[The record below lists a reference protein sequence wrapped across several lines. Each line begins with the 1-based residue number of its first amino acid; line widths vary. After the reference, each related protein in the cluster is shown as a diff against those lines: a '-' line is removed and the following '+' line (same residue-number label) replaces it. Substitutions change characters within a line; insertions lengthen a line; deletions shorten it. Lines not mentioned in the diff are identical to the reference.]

1 MSFSCYAWQNT
12 HVLLL
17 EMPFSAWSSRMLEE
31 ITALSQQDDLTVVLA
46 HVERYL
52 ADQPH
57 VLWPQLRRLGILFQ
71 CNASFFLDWRTR
83 YKAIKML
90 KNREIDLLG
99 SDCHGVSYRPPR
111 MGEAAERIRRS
122 AGDVALTRL
131 MDCAREITSVNC

>member
-1 MSFSCYAWQNT
+1 
-12 HVLLL
+12 
-17 EMPFSAWSSRMLEE
+17 MLEE

-71 CNASFFLDWRTR
+71 CNASFFLDWR
-83 YKAIKML
+83 YSLQGHQNA